1 MLKIQCYHCSGSYRC
16 YGKGLI
22 LGPGIPSC
30 QGQSPKHV
38 KIFKSKIKKY
48 IYIHWCWFHYYLQV
62 FSLQV
67 FSITSISITSIFLY
81 FHYKYFLSTSSSLP
95 IARPHPEFSHPN
107 NCCMTHTISSW
118 KRTQSLSVNPISIRL
133 GHWLASANVMGPK
146 WHVWSNLMALP
157 FLISLWHKNYGVQGA
172 KLPFL
177 GRRVKT

>member
-48 IYIHWCWFHYYLQV
+48 IYIFTGV
-62 FSLQV
+62 D
-67 FSITSISITSIFLY
+67 SITI
-81 FHYKYFLSTSSSLP
+81 YKYFLSTSSSLP

-107 NCCMTHTISSW
+107 NCSMTRTISSW